1 MKRTYIDGET
11 AIKPYYYLRNGAL
24 HVRFTSDR
32 CIQLSK
38 DEEKRLKNEMTEKPY
53 DKQEILESAW
63 KFYADCVKKTVIQD
77 GIAYADSLIERLKN
91 EKRDWKYTFQWR

>member
-1 MKRTYIDGET
+1 MTKET
-11 AIKPYYYLRNGAL
+11 AIKPVFFLKGKRL
-24 HVRFTSDR
+24 FVRYTVDR

-53 DKQEILESAW
+53 DKQEILEFAW

-77 GIAYADSLIERLKN
+77 GIAYADKLIERLKN
-91 EKRDWKYTFQWR
+91 EKRD

>member
-1 MKRTYIDGET
+1 MTKET
-11 AIKPYYYLRNGAL
+11 AIKPVFFLKGKRL
-24 HVRFTSDR
+24 FVRYTVDR

-77 GIAYADSLIERLKN
+77 GIAYADKLIERLKV
-91 EKRDWKYTFQWR
+91 ERAFEG

>member
-1 MKRTYIDGET
+1 MTKET
-11 AIKPYYYLRNGAL
+11 AIKPVFFLKGKRL
-24 HVRFTSDR
+24 FTRYTVDR

-63 KFYADCVKKTVIQD
+63 KFYAACVKKTVIQD
-77 GIAYADSLIERLKN
+77 GIAYADKLIERLKN
-91 EKRDWKYTFQWR
+91 EKRD

>member
-1 MKRTYIDGET
+1 MTKET
-11 AIKPYYYLRNGAL
+11 AIKPVFFLKGKRL
-24 HVRFTSDR
+24 FVRYTVDR

-63 KFYADCVKKTVIQD
+63 KFYVDCVKKTVIQD
-77 GIAYADSLIERLKN
+77 GIAYADKLIERLKN
-91 EKRDWKYTFQWR
+91 EKRD

>member
-1 MKRTYIDGET
+1 MTKET
-11 AIKPYYYLRNGAL
+11 AIKPVFFLKGKRL
-24 HVRFTSDR
+24 FTRYTVDR

-38 DEEKRLKNEMTEKPY
+38 AEEKRLKNEMTEKSY

-77 GIAYADSLIERLKN
+77 GIAYADKLIARLKN
-91 EKRDWKYTFQWR
+91 EKRD

>member
-1 MKRTYIDGET
+1 MTKET
-11 AIKPYYYLRNGAL
+11 AIKPVFFLKGKRL
-24 HVRFTSDR
+24 FVRYTVDR

-77 GIAYADSLIERLKN
+77 GIAYADKLIERLKN
-91 EKRDWKYTFQWR
+91 EKRD

>member
-1 MKRTYIDGET
+1 MRRTYIDVET

-24 HVRFTSDR
+24 HVRFTSDK
-32 CIQLSK
+32 CIKLSK

-77 GIAYADSLIERLKN
+77 GIAYADKLIERLKN
-91 EKRDWKYTFQWR
+91 EKRN

>member
-1 MKRTYIDGET
+1 MTKET
-11 AIKPYYYLRNGAL
+11 AIKPVFFLKGKRL
-24 HVRFTSDR
+24 FVRYTVDR

-53 DKQEILESAW
+53 DKQEILKSAW

-77 GIAYADSLIERLKN
+77 GIAYADILIERLKN
-91 EKRDWKYTFQWR
+91 EKRD

>member
-1 MKRTYIDGET
+1 MTKET
-11 AIKPYYYLRNGAL
+11 AIKPVFFLKGKRL
-24 HVRFTSDR
+24 FVRYTVDR
-32 CIQLSK
+32 CIQLLK

-77 GIAYADSLIERLKN
+77 GIAYADKLIERLKD
-91 EKRDWKYTFQWR
+91 EKRD

>member
-1 MKRTYIDGET
+1 MTKET
-11 AIKPYYYLRNGAL
+11 AIKPVFFLKGKRL
-24 HVRFTSDR
+24 FVRYTVDR

-63 KFYADCVKKTVIQD
+63 KFYADYVKKTVIQD
-77 GIAYADSLIERLKN
+77 GIAYADKLIERLKN
-91 EKRDWKYTFQWR
+91 EKRD